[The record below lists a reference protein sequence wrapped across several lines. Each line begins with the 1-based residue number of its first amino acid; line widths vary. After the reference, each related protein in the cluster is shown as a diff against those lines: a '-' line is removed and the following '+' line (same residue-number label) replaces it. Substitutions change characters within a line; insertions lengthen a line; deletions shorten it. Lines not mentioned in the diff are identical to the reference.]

1 MKKKILSFILAV
13 CLIIPCAFIFSAC
26 GEKPADPIMHTVT
39 FLYDNGMENSAIEV
53 EEGKLATKP
62 IDPSKTGYNF
72 AGWYVDDEKWSF
84 ALIPVT
90 QDIELTAKWNIKT
103 FTVTFKYDN
112 GLEDRETICNY
123 GDKVKEPQQPQKN
136 THVFLGWF
144 NGETKWDFEEDTISD
159 NLELVA
165 HWQIS
170 KLAVTFDPDNGEQKM
185 VTYLPYGSKIGYV
198 PIVNPTKVGYTFDAW
213 YFGEYKWNFGY
224 NTVTEALTLKAH
236 WLAINYSITYELD
249 GGTNNESNLQS
260 YNADNNITFAEAT
273 KDSYKFMGWFV
284 DIEFKNEITSTN
296 GYHQHLTVFAKWARI
311 NKITYELN
319 GGTNNIDN
327 PTTFFEYEEV
337 VLKAPTKDDEYKV
350 FTGWF
355 LDNHYEEKIETIPAG
370 TAEDIKLWAK
380 WEDIFKIDNKGE
392 QYEKITGLTAVGKTL
407 KKLAIPRNVKGIG
420 NCVFANSDIL
430 EEVVFN
436 GNDKVTLGY
445 GAFQNC
451 SKLTSVILPS
461 GTRNI

>member
-1 MKKKILSFILAV
+1 
-13 CLIIPCAFIFSAC
+13 
-26 GEKPADPIMHTVT
+26 
-39 FLYDNGMENSAIEV
+39 
-53 EEGKLATKP
+53 
-62 IDPSKTGYNF
+62 PSKTGY
-72 AGWYVDDEKWSF
+72 
-84 ALIPVT
+84 
-90 QDIELTAKWNIKT
+90 T
-103 FTVTFKYDN
+103 F
-112 GLEDRETICNY
+112 G
-123 GDKVKEPQQPQKN
+123 G
-136 THVFLGWF
+136 
-144 NGETKWDFEEDTISD
+144 
-159 NLELVA
+159 
-165 HWQIS
+165 
-170 KLAVTFDPDNGEQKM
+170 
-185 VTYLPYGSKIGYV
+185 
-198 PIVNPTKVGYTFDAW
+198 W
-213 YFGEYKWNFGY
+213 YFGDYEWNFGY
-224 NTVTEALTLKAH
+224 NTVTEKLTLKAR
-236 WLAINYSITYELD
+236 WIAINYSITYELD

-273 KDSYKFMGWFV
+273 KDGYKFMGWFV
-284 DIEFKNEITSTN
+284 DSEFKNEITSTN

-420 NCVFANSDIL
+420 NFVFANSDIL

-445 GAFQNC
+445 GSFQNC

-461 GTRNI
+461 GTRNIEEASFKDCISLTSITIPSSVWKICSFSFSGCTNLETVIFETNSELEEIMDNVFENCAKLKNITLPSSLITIKSSAFEGCSALEAISIPQNVESIWDYAFADCSSLKSVTFAENCKLAGISRSTFAGCSALETITIPSGVQNIGENAFNGCSKLASVDFEAESQLKCIYDAAFYSCYS